1 MREIDLTA
9 SSDESMRERLAPV
22 ARAIKDGLL
31 VILPTTTFYALSCDA
46 TNPDAVRRVFS
57 AKKRDP
63 SKPLI
68 VLVDS
73 LGMMKPLVRDVPDA
87 VKELEWKLGSR
98 GLTYVLNASDRVP
111 SEVTAGTGTVAVRVE
126 RNEVILELL
135 SLLDQPVVAPSAN
148 LEGAEPPRRVDEAVA
163 PLRDWI
169 EVAVRWYQT
178 TATAAST
185 IVDLSG
191 GEFSV
196 LREGTVPAAD
206 VAAVLGSG
214 QSPSCP

>member
-9 SSDESMRERLAPV
+9 RSDDSMREQLAPV

-31 VILPTTTFYALSCDA
+31 VVLPTTTFYALSCDA

-73 LGMMKPLVRDVPDA
+73 IGMMKPLVREVPGS
-87 VKELEWKLGSR
+87 VKELEWRLGSK
-98 GLTYVLNASDRVP
+98 GLTYVLNAADRVP
-111 SEVTAGTGTVAVRVE
+111 AEVTAGTGTVAVRIE

-135 SLLDQPVVAPSAN
+135 SLLDLPIVAPSAN
-148 LEGAEPPRRVDEAVA
+148 VEGADPPRRIDEAIA

-178 TATAAST
+178 TATVAST
-185 IVDLSG
+185 IIDLTG
-191 GEFSV
+191 DGFSV
-196 LREGTVPAAD
+196 LREGTVQAGD
-206 VAAVLGSG
+206 IEKVLGA
-214 QSPSCP
+214 